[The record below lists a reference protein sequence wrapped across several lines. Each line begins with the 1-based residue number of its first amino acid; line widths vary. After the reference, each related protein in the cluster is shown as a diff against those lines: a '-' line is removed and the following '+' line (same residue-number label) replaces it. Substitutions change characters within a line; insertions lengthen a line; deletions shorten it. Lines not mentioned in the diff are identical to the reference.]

1 MSQAS
6 VSMKHFKVTSQHR
19 SEQFTMKWR
28 SKYIQCQK
36 KKKNKENASYFILG
50 KGEVVLGE
58 IFQANLTEIKL
69 N

>member
-1 MSQAS
+1 MEVKIYSMS
-6 VSMKHFKVTSQHR
+6 
-19 SEQFTMKWR
+19 
-28 SKYIQCQK
+28 K
-36 KKKNKENASYFILG
+36 KKKKENASYFILG